1 MVSGCV
7 DMVCGCVACR
17 CDADEWKKKKK
28 KKKKN
33 LSDGMGM
40 VDAGTECADALRVV
54 LRADVFAC

>member
-28 KKKKN
+28 KY

-40 VDAGTECADALRVV
+40 VDVGTESADVLCVV
-54 LRADVFAC
+54 LRADMFAC